1 MATKLGRIL
10 TYLEQFLPINLL
22 DPLVMWSC
30 EITWQT
36 KKLRLYYHRLI
47 AAKLAKLQTYPEG
60 LLSYSHTTINQMI
73 LLYHVTIWETLW
85 STFIRLVATKL
96 DRMLSIERSLASE
109 RLSCYRRLVKKKLMV
124 STKFHDSFN
133 YVWTFFGSSSVCA
146 SLNVHR
152 DIFAFCLLWKKPV
165 CH

>member
-36 KKLRLYYHRLI
+36 KKLRLYYHRFI
-47 AAKLAKLQTYPEG
+47 AAKLARLQTYPEG

-85 STFIRLVATKL
+85 STFIRLMATKL
-96 DRMLSIERSLASE
+96 DRMLSIERSFSKRTLK
-109 RLSCYRRLVKKKLMV
+109 LLPTSCKEKI
-124 STKFHDSFN
+124 N
-133 YVWTFFGSSSVCA
+133 G
-146 SLNVHR
+146 LNK
-152 DIFAFCLLWKKPV
+152 ISWFL
-165 CH
+165 

>member
-47 AAKLAKLQTYPEG
+47 AAKLARSQTYPEG

-85 STFIRLVATKL
+85 STFIRLMATKL
-96 DRMLSIERSLASE
+96 DRMLSIERSFSKRTLK
-109 RLSCYRRLVKKKLMV
+109 LLPTSCKEKI
-124 STKFHDSFN
+124 N
-133 YVWTFFGSSSVCA
+133 G
-146 SLNVHR
+146 LNK
-152 DIFAFCLLWKKPV
+152 ISWFL
-165 CH
+165 